1 MITLKPYLDAARENL
16 FALTAET
23 YESTLKA
30 LAESAVRCC
39 PATGKALQA
48 ELSAASKPLKTDA
61 SAKAI
66 KAMHKQVLK
75 ALSFWGEQSETYFKR
90 KAGEVKEIL
99 TELAKTADFIGKR
112 DHRYT
117 RQFNEITGHLEA
129 IAQLDDLSK
138 VKASILH
145 SAGELR
151 GCVERMAKEG
161 ADSIA
166 HLHESLAM
174 HRVELERA
182 QELASLDPLTGL
194 FNRREVEARIA
205 RRVAAGS
212 AFCLVVIDLDRF
224 KAINDQHG
232 HLVGDEILRQVAKEL
247 RLVSREDDIIGRW
260 GGDEFVMIFDGNFTN
275 IKVKV
280 QRMRPWVFGS
290 YQIELPSGQID
301 VVVNASIG
309 IAEWAPGE
317 TILQVI
323 SRADADM
330 YRDKAAT
337 R

>member
-1 MITLKPYLDAARENL
+1 MITLKPFLDAGREDL
-16 FALTAET
+16 SALTADC
-23 YESTLKA
+23 YNATLKA

-48 ELSAASKPLKTDA
+48 ELSAASKTLKTET

-75 ALSFWGEQSETYFKR
+75 ALSFWGEQSEIYFKR
-90 KAGEVKEIL
+90 KAVEVKEIL
-99 TELAKTADFIGKR
+99 TELVKTADFIGKR
-112 DHRYT
+112 DQRYT
-117 RQFNEITGHLEA
+117 RQFNEITMHLEA
-129 IAQLDDLSK
+129 IAQLDDLNNLRS
-138 VKASILH
+138 SILH

-161 ADSIA
+161 ADSTSRLQ
-166 HLHESLAM
+166 HSLATY
-174 HRVELERA
+174 RVELDRA

-205 RRVAAGS
+205 RRLAAGVP
-212 AFCLVVIDLDRF
+212 FCLVVIDLDRF
-224 KAINDQHG
+224 KAINDKHG
-232 HLVGDEILRQVAKEL
+232 HLVGDEVLRQVAKEL
-247 RLVSREDDIIGRW
+247 RLVSREDETIGRW

-275 IKVKV
+275 TKVKV
-280 QRMRPWVFGS
+280 QRMRPWVFGT
-290 YQIELPSGQID
+290 YQVELSSGQID

-309 IAEWAPGE
+309 VAEWAPGE
-317 TILQVI
+317 TMLQVI

-330 YRDKAAT
+330 YRDKSAA